1 MGHNTATSESL
12 GMQEPPPVT
21 STLQMPQA
29 VIISALMAIV
39 DSQNSKSVPAHSTTS
54 SVPQG
59 LLEELQV
66 QEANRGI

>member
-1 MGHNTATSESL
+1 MGSNMAKSESL
-12 GMQEPPPVT
+12 GMQNLLLLLAPCKCHKQLLV
-21 STLQMPQA
+21 
-29 VIISALMAIV
+29 MAIV

-54 SVPQG
+54 SVPQR